1 MLTELITAYRYS
13 AALHAFVKLGIPI
26 WLGRMGPMSL
36 NDLSAAIQVEAHRLS
51 RLLDVM
57 ADRGV
62 VHINENALYAL
73 ADEASAL
80 TDANSLETLW
90 ILCELGEEYWSMWS
104 EYPSSLR
111 SGAPVSAFETRHRE
125 PFFSYLRSRPELKD
139 TFDRLMAKITEEL
152 STELVSHIECN
163 TQAEVVDVGGG
174 QGVLM
179 KKLHQ
184 RYRLKSATV
193 LDVYPGNSRNE
204 AGIDFVDGDFFTG
217 IIGGKDIY
225 ILKNIL
231 HDWDDDHAFKILQN
245 CHRAMTPESKL
256 FVIEIIKQPES
267 NKGKT
272 LDLLMDALFLGKE
285 RFYDEYQVLAH
296 ASGFV
301 IDRTLSTSLSQSVMV
316 WRKDNA

>member
-13 AALHAFVKLGIPI
+13 AALHAFVKLGVPV
-26 WLGRMGPMSL
+26 WLGRIGPMSL
-36 NDLSAAIQVEAHRLS
+36 NDLSAVSQVEAHRLS

-57 ADRGV
+57 AERRV
-62 VHINENALYAL
+62 VRIKDACYVL
-73 ADEASAL
+73 ADEAGAL
-80 TDANSLETLW
+80 ADANSLETLW

-111 SGAPVSAFETRHRE
+111 SVAPISAFETRHRE
-125 PFFSYLRSRPELKD
+125 PFFSYLRTRPELKG

-152 STELVSHIECN
+152 STELVNHIACDV
-163 TQAEVVDVGGG
+163 QAEVVDVGGG

-184 RYRLKSATV
+184 HYSLKSATV
-193 LDVYPGNSRNE
+193 LDVYPGNSRSE

-217 IIGGKDIY
+217 IVEGKNIY

-231 HDWDDDHAFKILQN
+231 HDWDDVNALKILQN
-245 CHRAMTPESKL
+245 CYRAMTPESML

-285 RFYDEYQVLAH
+285 RFYSEYQVLAQ
-296 ASGFV
+296 AAGFV

-316 WRKDNA
+316 WRKENA

>member
-13 AALHAFVKLGIPI
+13 AALHAFVKLGVPI

-36 NDLSAAIQVEAHRLS
+36 NDLSAASQVEAHRLS

-57 ADRGV
+57 AERRV
-62 VHINENALYAL
+62 VRIEDARYVL
-73 ADEASAL
+73 ADEAGAL
-80 TDANSLETLW
+80 ADANSLETLW

-111 SGAPVSAFETRHRE
+111 SDAPVSAFETRHRE
-125 PFFSYLRSRPELKD
+125 PFFSYLRTRPELKG
-139 TFDRLMAKITEEL
+139 TFDGLMAKITEEL
-152 STELVSHIECN
+152 STELVNHIVCDA
-163 TQAEVVDVGGG
+163 QAEAVDVGGG

-193 LDVYPGNSRNE
+193 LDVYPENSWKE
-204 AGIDFVDGDFFTG
+204 AGIDFVDGDFFTE
-217 IIGGKDIY
+217 IVGGKNIY

-231 HDWDDDHAFKILQN
+231 HDWDDASALKILQN

-267 NKGKT
+267 SKGKT

-285 RFYDEYQVLAH
+285 RFYDEYQVLAQ
-296 ASGFV
+296 AAGFV
-301 IDRTLSTSLSQSVMV
+301 IDRTFSTSLSQSVMV